1 MKTTSNSVAFILGFF
16 IFIGL
21 TALGFQL
28 AKAAIEFKQFERS
41 VTVKGLAEK
50 EVAADVVI
58 WPIQFISADNDL
70 QALYKSIDENTN
82 KIKAFLNDNGIA
94 SNDITVSPPSII
106 DKSAQQWS
114 SGDGAEFRYSATQT
128 VTVYS
133 EHVAQVRSVMSE
145 LSALGKQGIVLMSD
159 SYEAQTEY
167 IYTQLNDIKP
177 EMIEE
182 ATRNAREAATKFAED
197 SDSVLGK
204 IRRASQ
210 GQFSINARDK
220 NNPHIMKVRVVST
233 VEYYLSD

>member
-28 AKAAIEFKQFERS
+28 AKAAIEFKQLERS

-94 SNDITVSPPSII
+94 PSDITVSPPSII